1 MSKLKKTVNIW
12 LNIYDLVEGAE
23 KNVEGLLGAFHSG
36 CEIDGCEYSFGA
48 TTSHRQ
54 PPVCSCVCLCVPVC
68 ACVCVCVPVCVCEG
82 WVDAQGAAVSFVCVK
97 GREVP
102 CV

>member
-36 CEIDGCEYSFGA
+36 CEIDGCEYSFGGHDEPPPA
-48 TTSHRQ
+48 TG
-54 PPVCSCVCLCVPVC
+54 VFLCVPVC
-68 ACVCVCVPVCVCEG
+68 ACVCLCVCVC
-82 WVDAQGAAVSFVCVK
+82 ACVCV
-97 GREVP
+97 
-102 CV
+102 